1 MEENIYHI
9 SEDQLQRYRQR
20 GYKNEDIL
28 PKPAEDRHMTAMNYF
43 TLWMGSV
50 HNIPNYA
57 AVVGFLMLGLSPI
70 NVMVAITLAGLAVAV
85 FMIFNGRAGA
95 KFGIPFAM
103 HLRSTYGSKG
113 AKLPGFLRGVVA
125 AIAWFGVQTYTG
137 AAALTILIS
146 KLWPAYLE
154 IGGGGEVLGI
164 TIPELIS
171 FVIFWIANMAIGFGG
186 GGILNKFT
194 AVLSPIIYLVFGGMT
209 IWAINVGGGIGNILQ
224 YNMAGD
230 VSINPILA
238 YLMIIASVLSVWAA
252 PGVSVSDFTQ
262 NARSQKDQAQGQV
275 ASLLVG
281 YLIFAFMAVVIIIGG
296 TIHFG
301 APTSGNGVLDFIN
314 QWDSL
319 PAIIVATLVFLMTT
333 ISTNA
338 TGNIIPAA
346 YQLAALFPKQIDYR
360 KGVLIAGII
369 SFLIMPW
376 NFMSDGGGILVFL
389 NAIGSLLGPVAG
401 VMIAH
406 YSFVNKQEID
416 LDQLY
421 FDTSGK
427 ESRQNIYTGVNKQ
440 AYVATVIG
448 LVLSMVGQFVPALS
462 ILSDMA
468 WITGFIS
475 AFVIYY
481 LLIRFSSKASTIGIE
496 NE

>member
-1 MEENIYHI
+1 MEENIYQI
-9 SEDQLQRYRQR
+9 SEDQLQHYRQR

-28 PKPAEDRHMTAMNYF
+28 PKPAEDRHMTAINYF

-164 TIPELIS
+164 TVPELIS

-406 YSFVNKQEID
+406 YYFVNKQEID

-440 AYVATVIG
+440 AYVATIIG
-448 LVLSMVGQFVPALS
+448 LVLSMVGQFIPALS
-462 ILSDMA
+462 VLSDMA

>member
-1 MEENIYHI
+1 MEENIYHV
-9 SEDQLQRYRQR
+9 SEDQLQHYRQR

-209 IWAINVGGGIGNILQ
+209 IWAINVGGGMGNILQ
-224 YNMAGD
+224 YNMAGN

-238 YLMIIASVLSVWAA
+238 YLMIIASVLSVWTA

-262 NARSQKDQAQGQV
+262 NARSQKDQSQGQV

-360 KGVLIAGII
+360 RGVLIAGII

-406 YSFVNKQEID
+406 YYFVNKQEID

-448 LVLSMVGQFVPALS
+448 LVLFMVGQFIPALS
-462 ILSDMA
+462 VLSDMA

-481 LLIRFSSKASTIGIE
+481 LLICFSSKASTIGIE

>member
-28 PKPAEDRHMTAMNYF
+28 PKPAEDRHMTARNYF

-164 TIPELIS
+164 TMPELIS

-401 VMIAH
+401 VMTAH
-406 YSFVNKQEID
+406 YYFVNKQEID

-448 LVLSMVGQFVPALS
+448 LVLSMVGQFIPALS
-462 ILSDMA
+462 VLSDMA

-475 AFVIYY
+475 AFIIYY

>member
-406 YSFVNKQEID
+406 YYFVNKQEID

-440 AYVATVIG
+440 AYVATIIG
-448 LVLSMVGQFVPALS
+448 LVLSMVGQFIPALS
-462 ILSDMA
+462 VLSDMA

-475 AFVIYY
+475 AFIIYY

>member
-28 PKPAEDRHMTAMNYF
+28 PKPAEDRHMTASNYF

-406 YSFVNKQEID
+406 YYFVNKQEID

-448 LVLSMVGQFVPALS
+448 LVLSMVGQFIPALS
-462 ILSDMA
+462 VLSDMA
-468 WITGFIS
+468 WITGFFS
-475 AFVIYY
+475 AFIIYY

>member
-28 PKPAEDRHMTAMNYF
+28 PKPAEDRHMTARNYF

-401 VMIAH
+401 VMTAH
-406 YSFVNKQEID
+406 YYFVNKQEID

-448 LVLSMVGQFVPALS
+448 LVLSMVGQFIPALS
-462 ILSDMA
+462 VLSDMA

>member
-28 PKPAEDRHMTAMNYF
+28 PKPAEDRHMTARNYF

-230 VSINPILA
+230 VSINPILT

-360 KGVLIAGII
+360 KGVLIAGVI

-406 YSFVNKQEID
+406 YYFVNKQEID

-448 LVLSMVGQFVPALS
+448 LVLSMVGQFIPALS
-462 ILSDMA
+462 VLSDMA
-468 WITGFIS
+468 WITGFFS
-475 AFVIYY
+475 AFIIYY

>member
-28 PKPAEDRHMTAMNYF
+28 PKPAEDRHMTARNYF

-406 YSFVNKQEID
+406 YYFVNKQEID

-448 LVLSMVGQFVPALS
+448 LVLSMVGQFIPALS
-462 ILSDMA
+462 VLSDMA
-468 WITGFIS
+468 WITGFFS
-475 AFVIYY
+475 AFIIYY

>member
-1 MEENIYHI
+1 MEENIYDI

-186 GGILNKFT
+186 GGVLNKFT

-252 PGVSVSDFTQ
+252 PGVSISDFTQ

-406 YSFVNKQEID
+406 YYFVNKQEID

-421 FDTSGK
+421 FDTSGE

-448 LVLSMVGQFVPALS
+448 LVLSMVGQFIPALS
-462 ILSDMA
+462 VLSDMA

>member
-1 MEENIYHI
+1 
-9 SEDQLQRYRQR
+9 
-20 GYKNEDIL
+20 
-28 PKPAEDRHMTAMNYF
+28 
-43 TLWMGSV
+43 
-50 HNIPNYA
+50 
-57 AVVGFLMLGLSPI
+57 
-70 NVMVAITLAGLAVAV
+70 
-85 FMIFNGRAGA
+85 
-95 KFGIPFAM
+95 
-103 HLRSTYGSKG
+103 
-113 AKLPGFLRGVVA
+113 
-125 AIAWFGVQTYTG
+125 
-137 AAALTILIS
+137 
-146 KLWPAYLE
+146 
-154 IGGGGEVLGI
+154 
-164 TIPELIS
+164 
-171 FVIFWIANMAIGFGG
+171 
-186 GGILNKFT
+186 
-194 AVLSPIIYLVFGGMT
+194 
-209 IWAINVGGGIGNILQ
+209 
-224 YNMAGD
+224 
-230 VSINPILA
+230 
-238 YLMIIASVLSVWAA
+238 
-252 PGVSVSDFTQ
+252 
-262 NARSQKDQAQGQV
+262 
-275 ASLLVG
+275 
-281 YLIFAFMAVVIIIGG
+281 
-296 TIHFG
+296 
-301 APTSGNGVLDFIN
+301 
-314 QWDSL
+314 
-319 PAIIVATLVFLMTT
+319 MTT

-406 YSFVNKQEID
+406 YYFVNKQEID

-448 LVLSMVGQFVPALS
+448 LVLSMVGQFIPALS
-462 ILSDMA
+462 VLSDMA

>member
-1 MEENIYHI
+1 MEENIYDI

-186 GGILNKFT
+186 GGVLNKFT

-252 PGVSVSDFTQ
+252 PGVSISDFTQ

-406 YSFVNKQEID
+406 YYFVNKQEID

-448 LVLSMVGQFVPALS
+448 LVLSMVGQFIPALS
-462 ILSDMA
+462 VLSDMA

>member
-1 MEENIYHI
+1 MEENIYQI
-9 SEDQLQRYRQR
+9 SEDQLQHYRQR

-28 PKPAEDRHMTAMNYF
+28 PKPAEDRHMTAINYF

-164 TIPELIS
+164 TVPELIS

-346 YQLAALFPKQIDYR
+346 YQLAALFPKKIDYR

-406 YSFVNKQEID
+406 YYFVNKQEID

-440 AYVATVIG
+440 AYVATIIG
-448 LVLSMVGQFVPALS
+448 LVLSMVGQFIPALS
-462 ILSDMA
+462 VLSDMA

-481 LLIRFSSKASTIGIE
+481 LLILFSSKASTIGIE

>member
-28 PKPAEDRHMTAMNYF
+28 PKPAEDRHMTARNYF

-406 YSFVNKQEID
+406 YYFVNKQEID

-448 LVLSMVGQFVPALS
+448 LVLSMVGQFIPALS
-462 ILSDMA
+462 VLSDMA

>member
-28 PKPAEDRHMTAMNYF
+28 PKPVEDRHMTARNYF

-406 YSFVNKQEID
+406 YYFVNKQEID

-448 LVLSMVGQFVPALS
+448 LVLSMVGQFIPALS
-462 ILSDMA
+462 VLSDMA

-475 AFVIYY
+475 AFIIYY

>member
-9 SEDQLQRYRQR
+9 SEDQSQHYRQR

-28 PKPAEDRHMTAMNYF
+28 PKPAKDRHMTAMNYF
-43 TLWMGSV
+43 TLWMGSI

-95 KFGIPFAM
+95 KFGMPFAM

-406 YSFVNKQEID
+406 YYFVNKQEID

-427 ESRQNIYTGVNKQ
+427 EPRQNIYTGVNKQ

-448 LVLSMVGQFVPALS
+448 LVLSMVGQFIPALS
-462 ILSDMA
+462 VLSDMA

>member
-1 MEENIYHI
+1 MEEKIYHI
-9 SEDQLQRYRQR
+9 SEDQLQHYRQR

-43 TLWMGSV
+43 TLWMGSI

-57 AVVGFLMLGLSPI
+57 AVVGFLMLGLSPV
-70 NVMVAITLAGLAVAV
+70 NVMVAITLAGLAVSV

-146 KLWPAYLE
+146 KLWPAYLA
-154 IGGGGEVLGI
+154 IGGGGEILGI

-209 IWAINVGGGIGNILQ
+209 IWAINVGGGISNILQ
-224 YNMAGD
+224 YNMASD
-230 VSINPILA
+230 VSINPIFA
-238 YLMIIASVLSVWAA
+238 YLAIIASVLSVWAA

-262 NARSQKDQAQGQV
+262 NARSQKDQTQGQV

-314 QWDSL
+314 QWDSI
-319 PAIIVATLVFLMTT
+319 PAIVVATLAFLMTT

-360 KGVLIAGII
+360 KGVMIAGVI

-376 NFMSDGGGILVFL
+376 NFMSNGGGILVFL

-406 YSFVNKQEID
+406 YYFVSKQEID

-427 ESRQNIYTGVNKQ
+427 EPTQNIYTGINKQ
-440 AYVATVIG
+440 AYVATIIG
-448 LVLSMVGQFVPALS
+448 LVLSMIGQFVPALS
-462 ILSDMA
+462 VLSDMA

-481 LLIRFSSKASTIGIE
+481 LLIHFSTDESTIGIE

>member
-28 PKPAEDRHMTAMNYF
+28 PKPAEDRHMTARNYF

-389 NAIGSLLGPVAG
+389 NAIGSPLGPVAG

-406 YSFVNKQEID
+406 YYFVNKQEID

-448 LVLSMVGQFVPALS
+448 LVLSMVGQFIPALS
-462 ILSDMA
+462 VLSDMA

-475 AFVIYY
+475 AFIIYY

>member
-28 PKPAEDRHMTAMNYF
+28 PKPAEDRHMTARNYL

-186 GGILNKFT
+186 GGILNK
-194 AVLSPIIYLVFGGMT
+194 LSPIIYLVFGGMT

-406 YSFVNKQEID
+406 YYFVNKQEID

-448 LVLSMVGQFVPALS
+448 LVLSMVGQFIPALS
-462 ILSDMA
+462 VLSDMA

>member
-28 PKPAEDRHMTAMNYF
+28 PKPAEDRHMTARNYF

-85 FMIFNGRAGA
+85 FMIFNGQAGA

-262 NARSQKDQAQGQV
+262 NARSQKDQALGQV

-406 YSFVNKQEID
+406 YYFVNKQEID

-448 LVLSMVGQFVPALS
+448 LVLSMVGQFIPALS
-462 ILSDMA
+462 VLSDMA

-475 AFVIYY
+475 AFIIYY